1 MARRKSIVCWL
12 ALIGVL
18 LNAALVVRHNAR
30 MLETRLAPQSLDQSL
45 EASLAVICHGGSEA
59 LSDPA
64 GAVPGAPARAPGGL
78 GECPI
83 CMGSCPAVA
92 VMWQPP
98 LIAPVRLAAS
108 ERVVVIAEVIAPRI
122 AGVLP
127 PPRGPPHLA

>member
-30 MLETRLAPQSLDQSL
+30 MLEQRLMPQSL
-45 EASLAVICHGGSEA
+45 EADLAMICRGGAETPA
-59 LSDPA
+59 DQASDPGTPA
-64 GAVPGAPARAPGGL
+64 KAPAGL

-92 VMWQPP
+92 ILSLPL
-98 LIAPVRLAAS
+98 LIAPVTIAAS
-108 ERVVVIAEVIAPRI
+108 ERVVVVGEIISRRI

-127 PPRGPPHLA
+127 PPRGPPNQA